1 MNLRFKESF
10 SGKVVNKKLTFNTG
24 MDEFPRYVLE
34 YLIDNYCDE
43 ETFEEDLD

>member
-1 MNLRFKESF
+1 
-10 SGKVVNKKLTFNTG
+10 

-43 ETFEEDLD
+43 KTFDEDFERVKRRLRENFPRGRG